1 MATSLVD
8 MRTRLR
14 LGVLLMALSLLPALL
29 TGCASLHRQ
38 YQALL
43 VLGDLS
49 AGSGESLLKRRT
61 EPPRREAVH
70 YVRQGHAYQADV
82 YHPKVPSRGA
92 LILVHGFTEQGR
104 RDPRL
109 VALAMTL
116 GRAGFRVMVPEL
128 EGLRDYSI
136 STREVEAIVDAI
148 RHATRAA
155 PEAPPLTA
163 VAAVSFA
170 VGPALIAAMDEAV
183 AHRVSFVVAVG
194 GYYDMTDMLRYVT
207 TGEDRGGGGRSAPPP
222 QREARW
228 AVLLSQLHWLEDEQ
242 DRALLETIARRRL
255 ADPEAPVAGEARR
268 LGASGQALYE
278 LVTNQDPGRVEALI
292 ARLPPSLVRELEALD
307 PSRRALDNL
316 QARLVLIH
324 GPQDRVIPVSHSR
337 RLRDALPPGQARL
350 FEAGALQH
358 VAVSPGW
365 RDGWGLWRALVHVL
379 ALGEGV

>member
-1 MATSLVD
+1 MAASLVP
-8 MRTRLR
+8 MRTRLC
-14 LGVLLMALSLLPALL
+14 LGALLMALSLLS
-29 TGCASLHRQ
+29 GCASLERHH
-38 YQALL
+38 QALL

-49 AGSGESLLKRRT
+49 AGSGESRLKRRT
-61 EPPRREAVH
+61 EPPRREGLH
-70 YVRQGHAYQADV
+70 YARQGRAYQADL
-82 YHPKVPSRGA
+82 YHPRAPRRGT

-116 GRAGFRVMVPEL
+116 GRVGFRVMVPEL

-148 RHATRAA
+148 HHATRPAA
-155 PEAPPLTA
+155 EAPSHTA

-170 VGPALIAAMDEAV
+170 VGPALIAAMDDAV
-183 AHRVSFVVAVG
+183 AHRVSFLVAVG

-207 TGEDRGGGGRSAPPP
+207 TGEDRGGAGRAAPPP

-228 AVLLSQLHWLEDEQ
+228 AVLLSQLHWLEEEQ

-268 LGASGQALYE
+268 LGSSGRALFD
-278 LVTNQDPGRVEALI
+278 LVTNHDPGRVEALI
-292 ARLPPSLVRELEALD
+292 AKLPPSLVGELEALD
-307 PSRRALDNL
+307 PSRRSLESL

-365 RDGWGLWRALVHVL
+365 REGWGLWRALVHVL
-379 ALGEGV
+379 ALGEGE

>member
-1 MATSLVD
+1 MRSRQCLGTLLV
-8 MRTRLR
+8 
-14 LGVLLMALSLLPALL
+14 ALSLLLALL
-29 TGCASLHRQ
+29 SGCASLNRN

-43 VLGDLS
+43 VLDDLS
-49 AGSGESLLKRRT
+49 AGSEESRLKRRT
-61 EPPRREAVH
+61 DAPRREELH
-70 YVRQGHAYQADV
+70 YAHEDRTYQADL
-82 YHPKVPSRGA
+82 YHSADPGRGS

-104 RDPRL
+104 RDGRL

-116 GRAGFRVMVPEL
+116 GRTGFTVMVPEL
-128 EGLRDYSI
+128 DGLRDYSI

-148 RHATRAA
+148 RYATRAG
-155 PEAPPLTA
+155 PEAPSATA

-170 VGPALIAAMDEAV
+170 VGPTLIATMDEEV
-183 AHRVSFVVAVG
+183 ASAVSFVVAVG
-194 GYYDMTDMLRYVT
+194 GYFDMTDMLRYVT
-207 TGEDRGGGGRSAPPP
+207 TGEDRGEGGRAVPPP

-255 ADPEAPVAGEARR
+255 ADPRASVAMEARR
-268 LGASGQALYE
+268 LGASGRALYE
-278 LVTNQDPGRVEALI
+278 LVTNEAPGRVEALI
-292 ARLPPSLVRELEALD
+292 GRLPPSLERELEALD
-307 PSRRALDNL
+307 PSRQALDRL

-337 RLRDALPPGQARL
+337 RLRDALPEGQARL
-350 FEAGALQH
+350 FETQALQH

-379 ALGEGV
+379 ALSEGE